1 MSTQMEQ
8 KQKRMLKLL
17 NVLKVKRTL
26 LIKIGALLLVASFL
40 FLCPATKM
48 TWERVIDVLSNRTPP
63 KWLVPAWDGTIDVHQ
78 TKIYKRKKLV
88 EFKAKVHVANEALM
102 QTIGLKN
109 NEWTQYKTDL
119 AEAGS
124 ILVDFWVISVISV
137 DDQTFVVGEKS
148 QPMININDQVLRWQ
162 KEIEASAKK
171 YQIEPA
177 LIAAV
182 MEQESGGDPAAES
195 PVGAIGLMQL
205 MPATARSL
213 EINPYDPVQNIDGG
227 AHYLQEQLQAFGS
240 VEAALAAYNAGPGNV
255 ENRSWV
261 KLPETVEYVRN
272 VPRLL
277 SKYERIWK
285 EVADT
290 QK

>member
-1 MSTQMEQ
+1 MSTPIEQ
-8 KQKRMLKLL
+8 KRILSILSFLKIR
-17 NVLKVKRTL
+17 RTL
-26 LIKIGALLLVASFL
+26 LVKIGALLLGAYL
-40 FLCPATKM
+40 LLLCPATKM
-48 TWERVIDVLSNRTPP
+48 TWERLIDWLSNRNPP
-63 KWLVPAWDGTIDVHQ
+63 TWLVPAGDGTIDVPQ
-78 TKIYKRKKLV
+78 TKIYKKKKLL
-88 EFKAKVHVANEALM
+88 EFKTKVHVANEDLM
-102 QTIGLKN
+102 HTVGLKK
-109 NEWTQYKTDL
+109 NEWTQYKADL
-119 AEAGS
+119 SEAGS
-124 ILVDFWVISVISV
+124 IFIDFWGISVVSV
-137 DDQTFVVGEKS
+137 EDQTFIVGEKS

-171 YQIEPA
+171 YQVEPA

-195 PVGAIGLMQL
+195 QVGAIGLMQL

-213 EINPYDPVQNIDGG
+213 GIDPIDPVQNIDGG

-261 KLPETVEYVRN
+261 KIPETIEYVQN

-285 EVADT
+285 EADNT